1 MAGPRSKLPASITEI
16 ALKITSPSIKSPA
29 ASPLAGA
36 RTDSGAG
43 AYASS
48 ASSAAGGKGAVDL
61 SAAARNLS
69 SLENSQN
76 DVNVARVQEIRD
88 ALASGQLKIDP
99 SRIADGLL
107 ASVRDLLK

>member
-1 MAGPRSKLPASITEI
+1 MPQNT
-16 ALKITSPSIKSPA
+16 
-29 ASPLAGA
+29 
-36 RTDSGAG
+36 SGAG
-43 AYASS
+43 KS
-48 ASSAAGGKGAVDL
+48 AVDL
-61 SAAARNLS
+61 SPAARNLAN
-69 SLENSQN
+69 LQNSDN